1 MNQSAP
7 EFISTA
13 TAAQMLGLST
23 TMIQSLVDKNEL
35 QGWKT
40 QGGHRRISMQ
50 SIHEYKSNS
59 RISSSA
65 PVRGPMA
72 PKVMVVMESEQTLGK
87 LQKRSQE
94 WGFALELQF
103 VDSVTEALLTL
114 GGNRP
119 DLLVVE
125 LTMAREQQQK
135 TVQALENFNSRGRP
149 ISMVLITQ
157 EKGLMSGL
165 ASVSSG
171 IQLVTGPLSES
182 WLHAYLTGVT
192 ATCRT

>member
-72 PKVMVVMESEQTLGK
+72 PKVMVVMESEQTLSK

>member
-94 WGFALELQF
+94 WGFAMELQF

>member
-72 PKVMVVMESEQTLGK
+72 PKVMVVMESEQTLSK

-103 VDSVTEALLTL
+103 VAPVPEALPSL

>member
-1 MNQSAP
+1 MSQTTP

-50 SIHEYKSNS
+50 SIHDYKSNS
-59 RISSSA
+59 RIGT
-65 PVRGPMA
+65 PVLTRGLMS
-72 PKVMVVMESEQTLGK
+72 PKVMVVLESPVMSAAIRQ
-87 LQKRSQE
+87 RSRE
-94 WGFALELQF
+94 WSFPLDLQF
-103 VDSVTEALLTL
+103 MDSITEALLML
-114 GGNRP
+114 GGQRP

-125 LTMAREQQQK
+125 LNLPLEQQQR
-135 TVQALENFNSRGRP
+135 TIQALENFNARGKP
-149 ISMVLITQ
+149 VSMVLVSNEIAA
-157 EKGLMSGL
+157 KAALSDG
-165 ASVSSG
+165 ASS
-171 IQLVTGPLSES
+171 IQLVPGPLSEL
-182 WLHAYLTGVT
+182 WLHAYLTGVV

>member
-72 PKVMVVMESEQTLGK
+72 PKVMVVMESEQTLSK
-87 LQKRSQE
+87 LQKRNQE

-103 VDSVTEALLTL
+103 VDSVTEALLSL

>member
-1 MNQSAP
+1 MSQTTP

-50 SIHEYKSNS
+50 SIHDYKSNS
-59 RISSSA
+59 RIGT
-65 PVRGPMA
+65 PVLTRGLMS
-72 PKVMVVMESEQTLGK
+72 PKVMVVLESPVMSAAIRQ
-87 LQKRSQE
+87 RSRD
-94 WGFALELQF
+94 WSFPLDLQF
-103 VDSVTEALLTL
+103 MDSITEALLML
-114 GGNRP
+114 GGQRP

-125 LTMAREQQQK
+125 LNLPLEQQQR
-135 TVQALENFNSRGRP
+135 TIQALENFNARGKP
-149 ISMVLITQ
+149 VSMVLVSNEIAA
-157 EKGLMSGL
+157 KAALSDG
-165 ASVSSG
+165 ASS
-171 IQLVTGPLSES
+171 IQLVPGPLSEL
-182 WLHAYLTGVT
+182 WLHAYLTGVV

>member
-72 PKVMVVMESEQTLGK
+72 PKVMVVMESEQTLSK

-103 VDSVTEALLTL
+103 VDSVTEALLSL

>member
-72 PKVMVVMESEQTLGK
+72 PKVMVVMESEQTLSK

-103 VDSVTEALLTL
+103 VDSVTEALL
-114 GGNRP
+114 
-119 DLLVVE
+119 
-125 LTMAREQQQK
+125 
-135 TVQALENFNSRGRP
+135 
-149 ISMVLITQ
+149 
-157 EKGLMSGL
+157 
-165 ASVSSG
+165 
-171 IQLVTGPLSES
+171 
-182 WLHAYLTGVT
+182 
-192 ATCRT
+192 

>member
-65 PVRGPMA
+65 PVRGPTA

-103 VDSVTEALLTL
+103 VDSVTEALLSL

>member
-103 VDSVTEALLTL
+103 VDSVTEALLSL

>member
-1 MNQSAP
+1 
-7 EFISTA
+7 
-13 TAAQMLGLST
+13 
-23 TMIQSLVDKNEL
+23 
-35 QGWKT
+35 
-40 QGGHRRISMQ
+40 MQ

-103 VDSVTEALLTL
+103 VDSVTEALLSL